1 MISVYYISKYKE
13 NYWDRA
19 LCRAGWFHHD
29 IWITSTLYCI
39 LLHWRRC
46 CTLNL
51 TEMALWLAN
60 NHLSRTQQIASF
72 HFFHYSFLSL
82 SRQNKT
88 NPHLNIIIE
97 TGCPANIHRICQT
110 ISGRRVFWE
119 QLFVY
124 LWMSD
129 LNTLPPAAPCYVI
142 DFHDHSESHDNIRG
156 STGLVSQYNNIIS
169 GMAGRTEEA
178 FREGGG
184 WSS

>member
-1 MISVYYISKYKE
+1 MSGWVISSRYLNHFNFVLYSPPLAAVLHFKSHG
-13 NYWDRA
+13 NGS
-19 LCRAGWFHHD
+19 L
-29 IWITSTLYCI
+29 TS
-39 LLHWRRC
+39 H
-46 CTLNL
+46 
-51 TEMALWLAN
+51 N

>member
-1 MISVYYISKYKE
+1 MSGWVISSRYLNHFNFVLYSPPLAAVLHFKSHG
-13 NYWDRA
+13 NGS
-19 LCRAGWFHHD
+19 L
-29 IWITSTLYCI
+29 TSQQSPFQNSTNRFVSLFS
-39 LLHWRRC
+39 LFVSVSFP
-46 CTLNL
+46 
-51 TEMALWLAN
+51 TE
-60 NHLSRTQQIASF
+60 
-72 HFFHYSFLSL
+72 
-82 SRQNKT
+82 QNE
-88 NPHLNIIIE
+88 PHLNIIIE